1 MSDKAIIT
9 CSITGVLTDP
19 NQHHVP
25 VTPEQ
30 LAKEARRAYD
40 AGASVVHVHF
50 RRQEEGKG
58 HLPSWDPA
66 VARACVDAMRA
77 ACPELIINQTTG
89 VVGPDYQGPLDC
101 LRATRP
107 EMAACNAGSLNY
119 LKTRSNGSW
128 AWPPMLFDNQPAK
141 VQDFLDVMAET
152 QTLPEFECF
161 DVGIVR
167 CVGMYVETGMYRGL
181 PEYNFVMGVESGMP
195 ADPDLLPIL
204 LELAGQHPQL
214 DLSVTFNERK
224 VDLIEANID
233 LVVRIGALE
242 DQADL
247 VARRLGEQRL
257 IICGAPSYL
266 ARRGV
271 PLTPDELSRHDCI
284 IDWRAGH
291 RHGWLLSNGAGKTEA
306 RDIPVRYEMGD
317 GEAVRAAAL
326 AGLGLVQVPTWLVN
340 EQLGSGALVSVLD
353 DHSGGEMPI
362 NLLWARSQHMPLK
375 VRVLVDALLLAAQ
388 QSGSAFRAN

>member
-1 MSDKAIIT
+1 MT
-9 CSITGVLTDP
+9 VQDP
-19 NQHHVP
+19 F
-25 VTPEQ
+25 
-30 LAKEARRAYD
+30 L
-40 AGASVVHVHF
+40 SVRHF
-50 RRQEEGKG
+50 V
-58 HLPSWDPA
+58 A
-66 VARACVDAMRA
+66 VARTGSFTA
-77 ACPELIINQTTG
+77 AALGLGLTG
-89 VVGPDYQGPLDC
+89 SAL
-101 LRATRP
+101 
-107 EMAACNAGSLNY
+107 S
-119 LKTRSNGSW
+119 KS
-128 AWPPMLFDNQPAK
+128 
-141 VQDFLDVMAET
+141 
-152 QTLPEFECF
+152 
-161 DVGIVR
+161 IVR
-167 CVGMYVETGMYRGL
+167 LEARLGVKLLHRTTRRVSLTPEGEAYLASCLQAIRVLEEAEQSLASGKQSPSGRVRIDL
-181 PEYNFVMGVESGMP
+181 PAAFGRRHV
-195 ADPDLLPIL
+195 LPIL

-291 RHGWLLSNGAGKTEA
+291 RHGWLFSNGAGKTEA

-388 QSGSAFRAN
+388 QSGSAFRAT